1 MNKKDKKMLFQIAA
15 IIIALILGCIFYKQ
29 RVEIITILFAIIGL
43 ANGLSGMIFGA
54 VLGLIASFNAIVL
67 GIVSIIVIYLIID
80 KYKPVDKVKKLAYG
94 SMILALI
101 IGFGGVMYQNHAEH
115 QEQVAKY
122 LQTHPTVISQKNVK
136 QRVETQFD
144 DDNVDAKVEVTGYD
158 YSTGGS
164 VIVKLNDSVLSVDK
178 SDIDQTIASV
188 CKALSKMNYKKYDG
202 VNIKVEAENNDNY
215 STVGYAHVDKNN
227 IPKINKSNVQ
237 NNVSDYQNKGGDF
250 NS

>member
-1 MNKKDKKMLFQIAA
+1 MSDLRQKRPLT
-15 IIIALILGCIFYKQ
+15 
-29 RVEIITILFAIIGL
+29 IITIPKEKMDQYTKRFWGSAENIFVATEVQQIKSGGNKDTRALFITTAAIYVFKNKSFSGVEL
-43 ANGLSGMIFGA
+43 AHHFTVIDLTK
-54 VLGLIASFNAIVL
+54 
-67 GIVSIIVIYLIID
+67 VSYIEPD
-80 KYKPVDKVKKLAYG
+80 T
-94 SMILALI
+94 LI

-122 LQTHPTVISQKNVK
+122 RQTHPTVISQKNVK

-178 SDIDQTIASV
+178 SDIDQAITSV

-227 IPKINKSNVQ
+227 IPKVSKSNVTKYVANYQ
-237 NNVSDYQNKGGDF
+237 NNGND
-250 NS
+250 

>member
-1 MNKKDKKMLFQIAA
+1 
-15 IIIALILGCIFYKQ
+15 
-29 RVEIITILFAIIGL
+29 
-43 ANGLSGMIFGA
+43 MIFGA

-101 IGFGGVMYQNHAEH
+101 IGFGGVIYQNHAEH

-122 LQTHPTVISQKNVK
+122 RQTHPTVISQKNVK

-144 DDNVDAKVEVTGYD
+144 DNMDAKVEVTGYD

-164 VIVKLNDSVLSVDK
+164 IIVKLNDSVLSVDK
-178 SDIDQTIASV
+178 SDIDQAITSV

-202 VNIKVEAENNDNY
+202 VNIKVEAESNDNY

-227 IPKINKSNVQ
+227 IPKVSKSNITKYVT
-237 NNVSDYQNKGGDF
+237 DYQNNG
-250 NS
+250 NE

>member
-122 LQTHPTVISQKNVK
+122 RQTHPTVISQKNVK

-164 VIVKLNDSVLSVDK
+164 VIIKLNDSVLSVDK
-178 SDIDQTIASV
+178 SDIDQAIASV

-215 STVGYAHVDKNN
+215 STVGYAHIDKNN
-227 IPKINKSNVQ
+227 IPKVSKSNITKYVT
-237 NNVSDYQNKGGDF
+237 DYQNNGNDQ
-250 NS
+250 